1 MRLVLIIILVFLPSI
16 SLAEEYVCGLKEV
29 TKFEVDK
36 PNDITIKTPDD
47 LRNYDEFTVLAFP
60 RYFVFDP
67 INLKNPAARL
77 TESNVPNNLDINE
90 NNARLSFSWV
100 KRLDDIESVSTDVN
114 LYFGFGYEEIKT
126 LLITEFENH
135 YIRNVVRNTLYSTKF
150 ECSKK
155 VSVFS
160 P

>member
-1 MRLVLIIILVFLPSI
+1 MRLVLIIILAFLPSI

-47 LRNYDEFTVLAFP
+47 FRNYDKFTKLAFP

-67 INLKNPAARL
+67 INLKNVTAKL
-77 TESNVPNNLDINE
+77 TENNVPNNLEINE
-90 NNARLSFSWV
+90 SDARLSISWV
-100 KRLDDIESVSTDVN
+100 QQLDDIESVSTDIK
-114 LYFGFGYEEIKT
+114 LHFDFGYGEIKP
-126 LLITEFENH
+126 LLITEFETR
-135 YIRNVVRNTLYSTKF
+135 YIRSKARNTLYSTKF
-150 ECSKK
+150 ECSEK